1 MVDECGY
8 DENGI
13 WVCNDP
19 KCYGRRIVTEA
30 MIQLLREKISHWPD
44 SIEKERNEDLLDEI
58 NKRNE
63 RIIRR
68 LEGSNERIHLNR
80 FPESRENLRLTDST
94 NTESESV
101 EDVSSTSSSSLPQ
114 EPLAA
119 LSDLM
124 ADLIL
129 TSDTEKL
136 NTERLTKIALANQKM
151 LTCLLEI
158 QQTQNAGNDLSSE
171 SFSILSNHLYSL
183 LVEIFD
189 DSTSGVSSQ

>member
-1 MVDECGY
+1 MNCTNKGCTDRCYVKKFLENLVQMSQTYIDE
-8 DENGI
+8 
-13 WVCNDP
+13 
-19 KCYGRRIVTEA
+19 
-30 MIQLLREKISHWPD
+30 LRNLNLFEVEKNPELRD
-44 SIEKERNEDLLDEI
+44 VI
-58 NKRNE
+58 NKKIE
-63 RIIRR
+63 LTEKSIHR
-68 LEGSNERIHLNR
+68 LNGSNERIHLNR
-80 FPESRENLRLTDST
+80 FPESRENLRLTDSP
-94 NTESESV
+94 NTGSESV

-136 NTERLTKIALANQKM
+136 STERLIKIVLANQKI

-171 SFSILSNHLYSL
+171 SLSILSNHLYSL

-189 DSTSGVSSQ
+189 DSTSDI